1 MNSNHTRIVALA
13 TGAALLSGPV
23 ALVTAG
29 PAAADTERHGACRN
43 GVYELSVDR
52 EGGSYETSVDLDGVT
67 PGTTWRVVIRHNG
80 VKVAARKIVADR
92 EGDVELEAL
101 RANKAG
107 KDTWR
112 FKARQVGTGKGCGAK
127 VTVA

>member
-1 MNSNHTRIVALA
+1 MRFTRTVALTAAAA
-13 TGAALLSGPV
+13 TIATPVVLL
-23 ALVTAG
+23 TAG

-52 EGGSYETSVDLDGVT
+52 EGRFYETSVDLDGVT

-80 VKVAARKIVADR
+80 TKVAARKIVADR
-92 EGDVELEAL
+92 EGDVELETF
-101 RANKAG
+101 RANKPG

-112 FKARQVGTGKGCGAK
+112 FKARQIGTGQGCGAAI
-127 VTVA
+127 TVA